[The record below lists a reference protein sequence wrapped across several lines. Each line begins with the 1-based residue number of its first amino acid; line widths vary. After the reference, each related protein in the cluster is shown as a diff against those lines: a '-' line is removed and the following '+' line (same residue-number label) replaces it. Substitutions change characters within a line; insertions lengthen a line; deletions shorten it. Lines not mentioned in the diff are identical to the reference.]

1 MVGRGDYHYKW
12 FVSICGI
19 DAIDEDWMNLAG
31 MDLNLLVALDALL
44 TEANVTRAAAR
55 TSVGQSAMSASLA
68 RLRLIFGDPI
78 LVRQGQWMV
87 CSLVGCG

>member
-1 MVGRGDYHYKW
+1 
-12 FVSICGI
+12 
-19 DAIDEDWMNLAG
+19 MNLTG

-44 TEANVTRAAAR
+44 TEANVTRAAER

-78 LVRQGQWMV
+78 LIRQGQWMV
-87 CSLVGCG
+87 CTPFAEALKAAGARCGDLRRRRLQ